1 MTAPAPTFV
10 SVPAWRWRAYVH
22 PPTWVVGV
30 LALMGFTLV
39 ALAGVAAVAACIG
52 TVGSF
57 AGEPWGAG
65 AWAAIVGG
73 AGAIVA
79 AAALACRGIG
89 RWASRRTAAYFASVI
104 PEQELARGLMLAEL
118 RESGPPR
125 DGWSG
130 AHATRWVEE
139 VRRHSRARIFV
150 SRGLEERVRRYDVTD
165 RPVEPER
172 MGGPMGPAATASV
185 AVFALLAGIMFW
197 IGGTRTPMAY
207 VFAGLAIAA
216 LVRLARRRALF
227 APVVAGQGWIE
238 HGSARWT
245 VEDSVILATGWSTAK
260 VRAVGPAGVLT
271 VTLPTGRGK
280 EFEALWTRWMH
291 PAPDLRQRAF
301 DA

>member
-1 MTAPAPTFV
+1 MNDAAPTFV

-30 LALMGFTLV
+30 VALMGFSLV
-39 ALAGVAAVAACIG
+39 GLAGVALAAACIAG
-52 TVGSF
+52 ADSI
-57 AGEPWGAG
+57 AGEQRGIG
-65 AWAAIVGG
+65 AWAVLVGG
-73 AGAIVA
+73 VAAIVA

-89 RWASRRTAAYFASVI
+89 RWASKRTAAYFASVI
-104 PEQELARGLMLAEL
+104 PERELARGLMLAEL

-130 AHATRWVEE
+130 AHAKRWVEE

-150 SRGLEERVRRYDVTD
+150 SRSLEERARRYDVTD

-185 AVFALLAGIMFW
+185 AVFALLSGAMFW
-197 IGGTRTPMAY
+197 IGGARTSLAY

-216 LVRLARRRALF
+216 LVRLVRRRALF
-227 APVVAGQGWIE
+227 APVVAGQGWVE

-245 VEDSVILATGWSTAK
+245 VEDSVIFVTGWSNAR
-260 VRAVGPAGVLT
+260 VRVVGPAGVLT
-271 VTLPTGRGK
+271 MTLPTGRGK
-280 EFEALWTRWMH
+280 ELEALWTRWMH

-301 DA
+301 EA